1 MHTVLYVEDDAAN
14 LMLVED
20 IVARLP
26 DIRLLS
32 ARDGSHGLALARSAL
47 PKVILMD
54 INLPDIDGFEA
65 MRILKQDIAT
75 AHIPVI
81 AVSSVPFPDNIKKGL
96 AEGFFRYLAKPFKVS
111 YFVETLNVA
120 LQVAEQHDEPGKQ
133 SNGD

>member
-32 ARDGSHGLALARSAL
+32 ARNGSHGIDLARSAL
-47 PKVILMD
+47 PEVILMD

-65 MRILKQDIAT
+65 MKILKKDVTT

-81 AVSSVPFPDNIKKGL
+81 ALSSVPFPDNIKKGL
-96 AEGFFRYLAKPFKVS
+96 AEGFFRYLAKPFNVS
-111 YFVETLNVA
+111 CFLDTLNIA
-120 LQVAEQHDEPGKQ
+120 LQIAGKKDLTENQ
-133 SNGD
+133 DVS

>member
-1 MHTVLYVEDDAAN
+1 MRTVLYVEDDVAN

-47 PKVILMD
+47 PEVILMD
-54 INLPDIDGFEA
+54 INLPDINGFEA
-65 MRILKQDIAT
+65 MKILKKDVAT
-75 AHIPVI
+75 THIPVI
-81 AVSSVPFPDNIKKGL
+81 ALSSVPFPDNIKQGL

-111 YFVETLNVA
+111 CFLEALNIA
-120 LQVAEQHDEPGKQ
+120 LQMTEQNDLPGNLDV
-133 SNGD
+133 S